1 MGMLTVAP
9 PKGTAG
15 GVKASSSETL
25 LQWSGC
31 LQVHRERDWVGATF
45 GNPRA
50 PEKAQRRLGGLQI
63 KRKKKKKKNVY
74 TYDQGSTGIA
84 FSAGTGI
91 LPGPGL

>member
-9 PKGTAG
+9 SKGIPG

-25 LQWSGC
+25 LQWSGR
-31 LQVHRERDWVGATF
+31 LQVHRGRDWVGATF

-63 KRKKKKKKNVY
+63 KEKKNEE
-74 TYDQGSTGIA
+74 S
-84 FSAGTGI
+84 
-91 LPGPGL
+91 